1 MKKTLLLF
9 AMLLGVV
16 GAWAQ
21 VVTPTPGVYYYIQSV
36 SNSKYL
42 STKNRGTSDWNL
54 TVVDNQTDAGIYE
67 LIASGNNTFK
77 LKCVNPFN
85 GDCYIRKTASSNFH
99 LSNNNDTN
107 FSLEEQDGSFYIVT
121 GGKYLGMGNGIVANA
136 GSKDNADKW
145 QFVLVVEKQTKT
157 LALTSTELRSGSSI
171 YTYHDNINL
180 NGSNWYGKLQTK
192 TTPKVVIEAEDKKFN
207 GVGWS
212 NNQPYLKQGAA
223 YNISV
228 PAGYKIT
235 EYSMTTSAGQSY
247 TGTYTYTTSGEPATS
262 QAAGNVNVTGLST
275 NNIRLELTPES
286 GDKGII
292 ISNLN
297 ITYEIEQVSY
307 SLTDDAGNVYTG
319 SGLKCYDKDE
329 LAIGGVDEY
338 TLSNGILE
346 NGVYTAN
353 ISFPVP
359 VSKTDGSADKG
370 VIICAY
376 KGTLNPGVAKYFV
389 DGDTQIKA
397 NPSAA
402 VADKKDR
409 WVIYPTCANG
419 NFTFAIKN
427 VGTGTYIKSNF
438 DNVQKD
444 AEDAVVVAESGY
456 TNFTISEGNRFR
468 VPVTKNGVETYL
480 SVGSSRTQNK
490 VVGLWS
496 WYGGNTI
503 GNGAVHNGISN
514 FVYEAQLPY
523 VITEKDNSNIKFFG
537 TIDASTGNPNTLTPT
552 ITGVPSNWLSAF
564 TFDGMK
570 KTATIDFPFQVS
582 SETVSD
588 PIIIGAYSGYTD
600 NFYWHSVGNNV
611 MVEMNPEVNSSNI
624 ASYLWNVY
632 PNLEGE
638 MFTFTFK
645 NIATNSYIHTDA
657 RYDYPE
663 ETTNGVTPNG
673 SHDKYQITLNGTPT
687 KFFVDSEKRF
697 YYTVTFDDGVTY
709 RKQYLSHSSSTK
721 SDYLGIWTS
730 GHAGT
735 KTDFPS
741 VSYTATIGEVGY
753 TTLYSPIPV
762 IFNDQ
767 YNTNTAE
774 YYAITSETTGN
785 TVSLTDMREYSSWY
799 GYGDYIPANQGA
811 ILKGNPGTYTFSKID
826 PIEEFDNAW
835 SNNKLKGSFTNTY
848 VADDAYVLAN
858 GANGVGLYK
867 ADLNFYNV
875 DGVWTKETEDAENG
889 THFKNNAG
897 KAYLP
902 ASALS
907 AEAAESRFFL
917 FGFGDGEETGITET
931 ENGKVKT
938 ENTVVYDLAGRRVQG
953 AQKGIF
959 IVNGKKVVR

>member
-16 GAWAQ
+16 GAWTQ
-21 VVTPTPGVYYYIQSV
+21 EDNFVTPEAGKYYIIKGDHATHHWLTGVVEGEGIDVSDNKENAGVYYYD
-36 SNSKYL
+36 
-42 STKNRGTSDWNL
+42 GTSLKLYNSQTYIGKNGGHIYLVDTKTNVTITSHGNAGKYIINVGGHNLYNNQEDYTREAGNL
-54 TVVDNQTDAGIYE
+54 TADPGNNRYTWGFILVDNIK
-67 LIASGNNTFK
+67 K
-77 LKCVNPFN
+77 LN
-85 GDCYIRKTASSNFH
+85 
-99 LSNNNDTN
+99 
-107 FSLEEQDGSFYIVT
+107 
-121 GGKYLGMGNGIVANA
+121 
-136 GSKDNADKW
+136 
-145 QFVLVVEKQTKT
+145 
-157 LALTSTELRSGSSI
+157 LTSAELKSGSSI
-171 YTYHDNINL
+171 YTYHNN
-180 NGSNWYGKLQTK
+180 SNSGGWYGKLQTK
-192 TTPKVVIEAEDKKFN
+192 TTPKVVIEAKDKKVN

-212 NNQPYLKQGAA
+212 NNRPYLKQGAA

-262 QAAGNVNVTGLST
+262 QADGTVNVSGLST

-297 ITYEIEQVSY
+297 ITYEIEQINY
-307 SLTDDAGNVYTG
+307 SLTDDAGNVYNG
-319 SGLKCYDKDE
+319 VGLKRYDRDE

-346 NGVYTAN
+346 NGVYTAD

-359 VSKTDGSADKG
+359 VSKTDGSDDKE

-376 KGTLNPGVAKYFV
+376 KGSLDPGVAKYFV

-409 WVIYPTCANG
+409 WVIYPTCTNG

-427 VGTGTYIKSNF
+427 VGTGKYIKSKF
-438 DNVQKD
+438 DNAQKD
-444 AEDAVVVAESGY
+444 EANAVIVTESGY

-468 VPVTKNGVETYL
+468 VPVTQNGVETYL
-480 SVGSSRTQNK
+480 SVGSSTTQDK

-496 WYGGNTI
+496 WYGGGQN
-503 GNGAVHNGISN
+503 VHYGISN
-514 FVYEAQLPY
+514 YVYEAQLPY

-537 TIDASTGNPNTLTPT
+537 TIDAFTGNPNTLTPT
-552 ITGVPSNWLSAF
+552 ITGVPADWLSAF
-564 TFDGMK
+564 EFDGMK
-570 KTATIDFPFQVS
+570 KTATIDFPFPVS

-588 PIIIGAYSGYTD
+588 PIIIGAYRGYTD

-611 MVEMNPEVNSSNI
+611 IVEMNPEVNSSNI

-632 PNLEGE
+632 PNLEGGT
-638 MFTFTFK
+638 FTFTFK

-657 RYDYPE
+657 RYNFSE
-663 ETTNGVTPNG
+663 ETPNG
-673 SHDKYQITLNGTPT
+673 SHDSNQITLNGTPT
-687 KFFVDSEKRF
+687 KFFVESENRF
-697 YYTVTFDDGVTY
+697 YYTVTFDEGATY

-735 KTDFPS
+735 KTEFPN
-741 VSYTATIGEVGY
+741 VSYTATIGDVGY

-785 TVSLTDMREYSSWY
+785 TVSLTDMSEYSSWSD
-799 GYGDYIPANQGA
+799 YGDYIPANQGA
-811 ILKGNPGTYTFSKID
+811 ILKGDPGIYTFSKID
-826 PIEEFDNAW
+826 PIADFDKAW
-835 SNNKLKGSFTNTY
+835 SDNNNKLSGSFTNTY
-848 VADDAYVLAN
+848 VQGDAYVLSAPD
-858 GANGVGLYK
+858 GVESVGLYK
-867 ADLNFYNV
+867 ALLN
-875 DGVWTKETEDAENG
+875 KDANG
-889 THFKNNAG
+889 EAGTSHFKNNAG

-902 ASALS
+902 ASALT

-931 ENGKVKT
+931 ENGNVKT
-938 ENTVVYDLAGRRVQG
+938 ENTEVYDLSGRRVQG

>member
-21 VVTPTPGVYYYIQSV
+21 VVTPTPGAYYYIQSV
-36 SNSKYL
+36 SNSEYL

-54 TVVDNQTDAGIYE
+54 TVVENQTEAGIYE

-85 GDCYIRKTASSNFH
+85 GDCYIRQTGSTNFH

-107 FSLEEQDGSFYIVT
+107 FRLEENEGSFYISMT
-121 GGKYLGMGNGIVANA
+121 DTKYLGMGDGIVANA

-145 QFVLVVEKQTKT
+145 QFVLVTGKKNIT
-157 LALTSTELRSGSSI
+157 LNLTSAELKSGSSI
-171 YTYHDNINL
+171 YTYHDKINL
-180 NGSNWYGKLQTK
+180 GGSNWYGKLQTK
-192 TTPKVVIEAEDKKFN
+192 TTPKVVIEAENKKFN

-235 EYSMTTSAGQSY
+235 EYYMTTSAGQSY

-262 QAAGNVNVTGLST
+262 QAAGTVNVSGLST

-297 ITYEIEQVSY
+297 ITYEIEQINY
-307 SLTDDAGNVYTG
+307 SLTDDAGNVYNG
-319 SGLKCYDKDE
+319 VGLKRYDRDE

-359 VSKTDGSADKG
+359 VSKTDGSADKE

-397 NPSAA
+397 NPSGT
-402 VADKKDR
+402 VADNKDR

-427 VGTGTYIKSNF
+427 VGTGTYIKSEF

-444 AEDAVVVAESGY
+444 AVDAVVVAESGY

-468 VPVTKNGVETYL
+468 VPVTQNGVETYL
-480 SVGSSRTQNK
+480 SVGSSTTEDK
-490 VVGLWS
+490 VVGIWS
-496 WYGGNTI
+496 WYGGT
-503 GNGAVHNGISN
+503 GVHYGISN
-514 FVYEAQLPY
+514 YVYEAKLPY
-523 VITEKDNSNIKFFG
+523 VITDNVGNKYLG

-570 KTATIDFPFQVS
+570 KTATINFPFPVS
-582 SETVSD
+582 SETVINPTLMSSWD
-588 PIIIGAYSGYTD
+588 E
-600 NFYWHSVGNNV
+600 NKKWHSMKNDDGTYYVKIYNDTPDLGTWQWLIYPSFNNGAFSFKIKNVGTGLYV
-611 MVEMNPEVNSSNI
+611 HAKPELSGDHAKGGGQPVVLTND
-624 ASYLWNVY
+624 
-632 PNLEGE
+632 
-638 MFTFTFK
+638 
-645 NIATNSYIHTDA
+645 ATNFTIVDRSGNINFQYKNKD
-657 RYDYPE
+657 E
-663 ETTNGVTPNG
+663 ENMYLTV
-673 SHDKYQITLNGTPT
+673 NGTGSNNCPLGVINVSHQGNDVKFPT
-687 KFFVDSEKRF
+687 FN
-697 YYTVTFDDGVTY
+697 
-709 RKQYLSHSSSTK
+709 QYK
-721 SDYLGIWTS
+721 I
-730 GHAGT
+730 
-735 KTDFPS
+735 
-741 VSYTATIGEVGY
+741 TIGSTGY
-753 TTLYSPIPV
+753 TTVYSP
-762 IFNDQ
+762 F
-767 YNTNTAE
+767 TAFTYSE
-774 YYAITSETTGN
+774 DLKIYTITSAPQDGRVNLNLITSPQAAD
-785 TVSLTDMREYSSWY
+785 VSN
-799 GYGDYIPANQGA
+799 YIYENQGV
-811 ILKGNPGTYTFSKID
+811 IIKGTPGTTYTFNLTDWEDYYDAK
-826 PIEEFDNAW
+826 AW
-835 SNNKLKGSFTNTY
+835 ENNELLGSITNTY
-848 VADDAYVLAN
+848 VKGDAYVLAN
-858 GANGVGLYK
+858 GTNGVGLYK
-867 ADLNFYNV
+867 ALLN
-875 DGVWTKETEDAENG
+875 KDANG
-889 THFKNNAG
+889 ESGDTHFKNNAG

-902 ASALS
+902 VTNGAGA
-907 AEAAESRFFL
+907 RFLVFS
-917 FGFGDGEETGITET
+917 FGDDMETGITET
-931 ENGKVKT
+931 ENGNVKT
-938 ENTVVYDLAGRRVQG
+938 ENTEVYDLSGRRVQG

>member
-21 VVTPTPGVYYYIQSV
+21 EDNFVTPEAGKFYIIKGDHATHHWLTGVVEGEGIDVSDNKENAGVYYYD
-36 SNSKYL
+36 
-42 STKNRGTSDWNL
+42 GTSLKLYNSQTYIGKNNDHISLVGTKTNVTLTSHGSAGKYIINVGGHNL
-54 TVVDNQTDAGIYE
+54 YNNQSDYTREAGGTISDPGNNRFTWGFILVDNI
-67 LIASGNNTFK
+67 K
-77 LKCVNPFN
+77 MLK
-85 GDCYIRKTASSNFH
+85 
-99 LSNNNDTN
+99 
-107 FSLEEQDGSFYIVT
+107 
-121 GGKYLGMGNGIVANA
+121 
-136 GSKDNADKW
+136 
-145 QFVLVVEKQTKT
+145 
-157 LALTSTELRSGSSI
+157 LTSEELKSGVSI
-171 YTYHDNINL
+171 YTYHNNSKS
-180 NGSNWYGKLQTK
+180 GSWYGKLQTK
-192 TTPKVVIEAEDKKFN
+192 TTPKVVIEAENKQFN

-212 NNQPYLKQGAA
+212 DSKPYLKQGAA

-235 EYSMTTSAGQSY
+235 EYSMTTSAGENFA
-247 TGTYTYTTSGEPATS
+247 GTYTYTTSGDPAES
-262 QAAGNVNVTGLST
+262 QAAGTVNVTGLST
-275 NNIRLELTPES
+275 NQICLELTS
-286 GDKGII
+286 GSGGII

-297 ITYEIEQVSY
+297 ITYEIEQINY
-307 SLTDDAGNVYTG
+307 SLTDDAGNVYNG
-319 SGLKCYDKDE
+319 VGLKRYDRDE

-338 TLSNGILE
+338 ILSNGILE

-359 VSKTDGSADKG
+359 VSKTDGFADKE

-409 WVIYPTCANG
+409 WVIYPTCTNG

-427 VGTGTYIKSNF
+427 VGTGKYIKSNF
-438 DNVQKD
+438 DNAQKD
-444 AEDAVVVAESGY
+444 EANAVVVAGSGY

-480 SVGSSRTQNK
+480 SVGSSGTKDK

-496 WYGGNTI
+496 WYGTK
-503 GNGAVHNGISN
+503 NGTSVVHYGISN

-523 VITEKDNSNIKFFG
+523 VITDNFGNKYLG

-552 ITGVPSNWLSAF
+552 ITGVPADWLSAF

-570 KTATIDFPFQVS
+570 LNATVAFPFSVS
-582 SETVSD
+582 SAEVANIVLMS
-588 PIIIGAYSGYTD
+588 IGGDQRKWSARKGLNDEYYIHILNDTPELGTWQWVIYPQ
-600 NFYWHSVGNNV
+600 FEGGVFKYKIMNV
-611 MVEMNPEVNSSNI
+611 ATGKYVYAKPENTGDQPQPQGWVDDDH
-624 ASYLWNVY
+624 
-632 PNLEGE
+632 
-638 MFTFTFK
+638 
-645 NIATNSYIHTDA
+645 NSYPVILNDEGTA
-657 RYDYPE
+657 FEIEMSNNKPRFTYQSNSKKLYL
-663 ETTNGVTPNG
+663 TVNG
-673 SHDKYQITLNGTPT
+673 SGSNDCPLGVWSDTHSYED
-687 KFFVDSEKRF
+687 
-697 YYTVTFDDGVTY
+697 VTFPEL
-709 RKQYLSHSSSTK
+709 Q
-721 SDYLGIWTS
+721 
-730 GHAGT
+730 
-735 KTDFPS
+735 DFN
-741 VSYTATIGEVGY
+741 VTIGSAGY
-753 TTLYSPIPV
+753 ATLYSPITV
-762 IFNDQ
+762 VQ
-767 YNTNTAE
+767 E
-774 YYAITSETTGN
+774 YEQMLNPETLVEIYQIKDEPQNG
-785 TVSLTDMREYSSWY
+785 SLTLSQENYVLKNE
-799 GYGDYIPANQGA
+799 GV
-811 ILKGNPGTYTFSKID
+811 ILKGNPGTYRFG
-826 PIEEFDNAW
+826 NAGEDW
-835 SNNKLKGSFTNTY
+835 EYIRPDDWTNNKLSGSETNTY
-848 VADDAYVLAN
+848 VKGDAYVLSAPD
-858 GANGVGLYK
+858 GVESVGLYK
-867 ADLNFYNV
+867 ALLNKDANGE
-875 DGVWTKETEDAENG
+875 DGT

-938 ENTVVYDLAGRRVQG
+938 ENTVVYDLAGRRVQS

>member
-1 MKKTLLLF
+1 MKKTLLLLS
-9 AMLLGVV
+9 MLLGVV

-21 VVTPTPGVYYYIQSV
+21 VVTPTPGAFYYIQSV

-85 GDCYIRKTASSNFH
+85 GDCYIRQTGLTNFH
-99 LSNNNDTN
+99 LSSTGDTN
-107 FSLEEQDGSFYIVT
+107 FGVTEDNGSFYIYVT
-121 GGKYLGMGNGIVANA
+121 DTKYLSMGNGIVANA

-145 QFVLVVEKQTKT
+145 QFVLVTGKMNIT
-157 LALTSTELRSGSSI
+157 LNLTSTELKSGSSI

-180 NGSNWYGKLQTK
+180 DGSTWYGKLQTK

-212 NNQPYLKQGAA
+212 SSQPYLKQGAA

-247 TGTYTYTTSGEPATS
+247 TGTYTYTTSGEEPATS
-262 QAAGNVNVTGLST
+262 PAAGTVNVSGLST
-275 NNIRLELTPES
+275 NNIRLVLMPES
-286 GDKGII
+286 GNSGNKGIV
-292 ISNLN
+292 ISSLN
-297 ITYEIEQVSY
+297 ITYEIEQINY
-307 SLTDDAGNVYTG
+307 SLTDDAGNVYNG
-319 SGLKCYDKDE
+319 VGLKRYDRDE

-359 VSKTDGSADKG
+359 VSKTDGSADKE

-389 DGDTQIKA
+389 DGDTQIMA

-402 VADKKDR
+402 VADNKDK

-496 WYGGNTI
+496 WYGGSTI

-523 VITEKDNSNIKFFG
+523 VITDNFGNKYLG

-588 PIIIGAYSGYTD
+588 PIIIGAYRGNSD

-632 PNLEGE
+632 PNLEGG

-697 YYTVTFDDGVTY
+697 YYTVTFDGGVT
-709 RKQYLSHSSSTK
+709 RKQYLSHSSATK

-730 GHAGT
+730 GHDGT

-785 TVSLTDMREYSSWY
+785 TVSLTDMSEYSSWY

-826 PIEEFDNAW
+826 LIAEFDNAW

-848 VADDAYVLAN
+848 VQGDAYVLSAPD
-858 GANGVGLYK
+858 GVESVGLYK
-867 ADLNFYNV
+867 AMLNKN
-875 DGVWTKETEDAENG
+875 ENG
-889 THFKNNAG
+889 EAGTTHFKNNAG

-931 ENGKVKT
+931 ENGLVKT

>member
-21 VVTPTPGVYYYIQSV
+21 VVTPTPGAYYYIQSV
-36 SNSKYL
+36 SNSEYL

-54 TVVDNQTDAGIYE
+54 TVVENQTEAGIYE

-85 GDCYIRKTASSNFH
+85 GDCYIRQTGSTNFH

-157 LALTSTELRSGSSI
+157 LALTSSELKDGSSI
-171 YTYHDNINL
+171 YTYHDKINL

-235 EYSMTTSAGQSY
+235 GYSMTTKAGQSY
-247 TGTYTYTTSGEPATS
+247 TGEYTYTTSGEPATS
-262 QAAGNVNVTGLST
+262 PAAGTVDVSGLST
-275 NNIRLELTPES
+275 NNIRLVLTSES

-297 ITYEIEQVSY
+297 ITYEIEQIAY

-319 SGLKCYDKDE
+319 SGLKRYDADE

-402 VADKKDR
+402 VADNKDK

-444 AEDAVVVAESGY
+444 AADAVVVAESGY

-468 VPVTKNGVETYL
+468 VPVTQKGVETYL
-480 SVGSSRTQNK
+480 SVGSSTTPDK
-490 VVGLWS
+490 VVGIWS
-496 WYGGNTI
+496 WYGTYG
-503 GNGAVHNGISN
+503 VHDGISN

-552 ITGVPSNWLSAF
+552 ITGVPADWLSAF
-564 TFDGMK
+564 EFDGMK
-570 KTATIDFPFQVS
+570 KTATIDFPFPVS

-611 MVEMNPEVNSSNI
+611 IVEMNPEVNSSNI

-632 PNLEGE
+632 PNLEGGT
-638 MFTFTFK
+638 FTFTFK
-645 NIATNSYIHTDA
+645 NIVTNSYIHTDA
-657 RYDYPE
+657 RHDFPE
-663 ETTNGVTPNG
+663 VNTNGVKPNG

-730 GHAGT
+730 GHDGT
-735 KTDFPS
+735 KTEFPN
-741 VSYTATIGEVGY
+741 VSYTATIGDVGY

-762 IFNDQ
+762 IFNDS
-767 YNTNTAE
+767 YNTNKAE
-774 YYAITSETTGN
+774 YYAITSEASGN
-785 TVSLTDMREYSSWY
+785 TVSLTDMSEYSNWS

-811 ILKGNPGTYTFSKID
+811 ILKGDPGIYTFTKID
-826 PIEEFDNAW
+826 PIADFDKAW
-835 SNNKLKGSFTNTY
+835 EDNKNKLSGSFTNTY
-848 VADDAYVLAN
+848 VEGDAYVLSAPGGVEN
-858 GANGVGLYK
+858 VGLYK
-867 ADLNFYNV
+867 ALLNKNAN
-875 DGVWTKETEDAENG
+875 GETGN
-889 THFKNNAG
+889 THFLNNAG

-902 ASALS
+902 ASALT

-917 FGFGDGEETGITET
+917 FGFGDDMETGIDELKG
-931 ENGKVKT
+931 ENGHVKT
-938 ENTVVYDLAGRRVQG
+938 EVYDLSGRRVQG